1 MSVTAIVTSQFL
13 GLDVATGGF
22 PDAVSR
28 VQDLT
33 LGEWLGLDRPR
44 TLRDNVKAAVRA
56 GIFNDSDLCRTERQ
70 RQEVG
75 MVAPI
80 TVTEY
85 WLTQEQ
91 ALFFAARSDTPKGAA
106 VLKALIEVFLQA
118 QSKAH
123 HLTWIERRVL
133 QLENRSEW
141 SRLWDNEVLEPLA
154 RIGGVSV
161 RVAGNRINPWFLG
174 HIGRI
179 YELILGRET
188 IEEIRRRN
196 PAPVKGS
203 NHHQLLEEKLRE
215 AVGDSVRLVA
225 AIARTSQSMDQFW
238 NRMQVQFN
246 AGPLQLELT
255 GT

>member
-1 MSVTAIVTSQFL
+1 MTVTAIVTSKFL
-13 GLDVATGGF
+13 GLDIATGGF
-22 PDAVSR
+22 PDGVSR

-33 LGEWLGLDRPR
+33 LGEWLGLSRPR
-44 TLRDNVKAAVRA
+44 KIREAIGDAIGA
-56 GIFNDSDLCRTERQ
+56 GIFNDSDLCPVRGQTSPLGGRP
-70 RQEVG
+70 
-75 MVAPI
+75 A
-80 TVTEY
+80 TEY

-91 ALFFAARSDTPKGAA
+91 ALFFAARSETPKGAA

-133 QLENRSEW
+133 QLENRTEW

-174 HIGRI
+174 PIGRI